1 MRMLFGYGKQEEWR
15 ELFFLFFCRADIPS
29 QKRKFFIMTIPLSHV
44 ILDSLRISHHNYQ
57 KITKINSEINQKYQK
72 RLKKEE
78 KKSKKNNNIKQ
89 KSHTLYDANMLQLF
103 G

>member
-1 MRMLFGYGKQEEWR
+1 MENRKNGGSCSFC
-15 ELFFLFFCRADIPS
+15 FFCRADIPS

-44 ILDSLRISHHNYQ
+44 ILDSLRISRHNYQ

-78 KKSKKNNNIKQ
+78 KKSKKTTI
-89 KSHTLYDANMLQLF
+89 
-103 G
+103 